1 VFEFLKNLSWAE
13 WLVIGIV
20 LFLVFGGKRMVDT
33 SRRLGHSTKE
43 LKKVKQELT
52 KLKEEVV

>member
-1 VFEFLKNLSWAE
+1 MFDFLRNLSWAE

-20 LFLVFGGKRMVDT
+20 IFIIFGSRRVVDA

-43 LKKVKQELT
+43 LKKVKQELNSI
-52 KLKEEVV
+52 KEEVA